1 MGAILNNRDAEALI
15 LDIRTA
21 KTAGAAP
28 IDGRPGAFLVFP
40 TSVVVDRPGRGQLV
54 FPTHTDIEP
63 GTLCRHN
70 GTATLSAN
78 VDGVDVYGSFSWTL
92 NHDENA
98 LRPARAR
105 YCFRRRGREASP
117 PLWANQLPMSSRLW
131 PEPPTLLLRQRYR
144 LLRQGRHAE
153 YWLLRLSERVFRDY
167 CRGPVRRAIAVRP
180 HVDEDDV
187 VQRGLQAATRLLPV
201 YASAARPPC
210 SWVRMLQL
218 DGRRDMH
225 REIARLDWRAD
236 GLGSLSSI
244 APHDPALAVPDPE
257 LDAVGEQRGVA
268 ASRIATLLGREPTL
282 VALAFLGD
290 AGAIREVGD
299 HLVAAIHKPGETLSA
314 TRRRC
319 REEFRSTGRLLGGA
333 PGDVTDR
340 QRLAALDEA
349 LRAAVDLELAAR

>member
-1 MGAILNNRDAEALI
+1 MGTILNNRDAEALI
-15 LDIRTA
+15 LDIRSA

-40 TSVVVDRPGRGQLV
+40 TSVLVDRPGRGQLV

-63 GTLCRHN
+63 GTLCRCN
-70 GTATLSAN
+70 GTATLKAN
-78 VDGVDVYGSFSWTL
+78 VDGFDVYGSFSWIL
-92 NHDENA
+92 NHDERP

-105 YCFRRRGREASP
+105 YCFRRRGRETAP
-117 PLWANQLPMSSRLW
+117 PVWANQLPTSARLW
-131 PEPPTLLLRQRYR
+131 PEPPARLLRQRWR
-144 LLRQGRHAE
+144 VLRQGRHAE
-153 YWLLRLSERVFRDY
+153 YWLLRLSERVFRKY

-201 YASAARPPC
+201 YASAARPPS

-225 REIARLDWRAD
+225 REITRLDWRAA

-244 APHDPALAVPDPE
+244 PPHDPALAVPDPD
-257 LDAVGEQRGVA
+257 LDAVAEQRGAA
-268 ASRIATLLGREPTL
+268 ASGIASLLGREPTL

-290 AGAIREVGD
+290 AGAIREVGE
-299 HLVAAIHKPGETLSA
+299 HLVATIHKPGETLSA

-319 REEFRSTGRLLGGA
+319 REEFRSTGRLLGSALGE
-333 PGDVTDR
+333 VTDR

-349 LRAAVDLELAAR
+349 LRAAIDLELPAR